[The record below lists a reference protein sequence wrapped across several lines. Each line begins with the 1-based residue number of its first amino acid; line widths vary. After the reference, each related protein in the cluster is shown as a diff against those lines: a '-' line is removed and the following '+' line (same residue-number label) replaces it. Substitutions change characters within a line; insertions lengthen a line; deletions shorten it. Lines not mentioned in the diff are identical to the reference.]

1 MKKILIC
8 LLMIFALACAKTGSI
23 KISTKSNLQT
33 KTIVPDFDM
42 NISDYVISGINGEHT
57 FAEITSEN
65 VFMKE
70 SLALGEWTIIVDARN
85 ANLDVVGRGSGV
97 TTVYANNQ
105 SQLNITV
112 RPLTGD
118 GSIAINMTWDT
129 TVDNVVAVGKL
140 IKEGQ
145 EDINF
150 NLNVEQ
156 PNRLATYSSGLSA
169 GYYFLTLQLLI
180 GGVPAGGAMDSV
192 RIIEGVQT
200 QVNVNLIINQGSAGI
215 TIDLDMGDPIEIQLS
230 DISDTIM
237 QGDTV
242 TIKATPTNLDSLDNT
257 TAYFFI
263 DGSSVYSTSTI
274 TDGGYEYIFVCSL
287 PLGSHRIDVAIIKAG
302 DVISMGN
309 VSHVIV
315 VESLALLAP
324 YDLTATVVSA
334 NQIDLQWNQNNIG
347 VVDGWVLD
355 RKQGINGAWEEIAI
369 VEKNALL
376 VYEENVIDLHLSYL
390 KYKKVLY
397 NL

>member
-1 MKKILIC
+1 MKKMLIC
-8 LLMIFALACAKTGSI
+8 LLMILAVACTKTGSI

-33 KTIVPDFDM
+33 KTIVPNFDM
-42 NISDYVISGINGEHT
+42 NISDYVISGVNGEHT
-57 FAEITSEN
+57 FSETTN
-65 VFMKE
+65 ENILVKE
-70 SLALGEWTIIVDARN
+70 GLALGVWTIIVDARN
-85 ANLDVVGRGSGV
+85 GNSDVVGRGSGV

-180 GGVPAGGAMDSV
+180 GDVPAGGAMESV

-200 QVNVNLIINQGSAGI
+200 QVNVNLIVNQGSAGI

-230 DISDTIM
+230 DAPGTVL

-242 TIKATPTNLDSLDNT
+242 VIKAIPTNLDNLDNT

-263 DGSSVYSTSTI
+263 DGILSYETLTI
-274 TDGGYEYIFVCSL
+274 IDGGFEYIFVCSL
-287 PLGSHRIDVAIIKAG
+287 PLGSHRIDVAIIKTG
-302 DVISMGN
+302 DVIKMGSI
-309 VSHVIV
+309 SHTIV

-324 YDLTATVVSA
+324 YDLTATVVSS
-334 NQIDLQWNQNNIG
+334 NQIDLQWKQDNIG
-347 VVDGWVLD
+347 VVDGWVID
-355 RKQGINGAWEEIAI
+355 RKQGVDGAWEEIAI
-369 VEKNALL
+369 VEKDTLL
-376 VYEENVIDLHLSYL
+376 VYEEKLIDTHLSYL

-397 NL
+397 KL